1 MVNEMT
7 TMELVKLAV
16 KTLDEKKAKDIEVLN
31 VTQLS
36 TLADYFIIASGSS
49 FTQVKGLTDEIDDA
63 FSKAGHEPKHI
74 ERDTSSN
81 WILLDYGD
89 IIIHVFYSTA
99 RDFYNLTGIWGDAP
113 RYSAEQILNQ

>member
-1 MVNEMT
+1 MT
-7 TMELVKLAV
+7 TTELVKLAV
-16 KTLDEKKAKDIEVLN
+16 KTLDEKKAKDIEILN
-31 VTQLS
+31 VTEQS
-36 TLADYFIIASGSS
+36 TLADYFIIASGSN
-49 FTQVKGLTDEIDDA
+49 FTQVKALTNEIDEA
-63 FSKAGHEPKHI
+63 FSKAGHAPKHI

-99 RDFYNLTGIWGDAP
+99 REFYNLIGIWGDAP